1 MFVDAAE
8 ISFEHLDLSE
18 GAFAFDSALDG
29 LRNDVLQ
36 IPPFLDPIE
45 WIYEN
50 IKLPKQVSFAPGN
63 MRLNGFQRP
72 VALDALDPE
81 VDQITV
87 LKGVQVGWSSF
98 LKTMLFYGISYLAI
112 KAILTQPTDDDA
124 KGYYKDQIEPHFED
138 VLAGIRRKPKSG
150 EVQDTWDE
158 HRFSNGSQ
166 LYFRGAASDDA
177 FRRISA
183 QWMMADEV
191 DADAWQPRSEKK
203 SQADK
208 LALYRDRG
216 TAFIDSKLWVGST
229 PLSRET
235 SLVWREWLL
244 SDQRRLHVAC
254 PHCGTQQ
261 YLKWGSDKTPYGFR
275 WKTNEYGHVTEAYYE
290 CEGDGCRID
299 EHHKEDMVEGG
310 EFVPTAIP
318 NRPGHRG
325 YHWPAWHSSA
335 PGAKWITLAQQWI
348 DAQGDTELLKR
359 FINNVM
365 AEPWDDLG
373 SETIDTDSLKSLRIP
388 YRAEVPDDVVVLT
401 LGGDT
406 QTNKE
411 GLKGGDHESIASR
424 EVSVVGWNRKR
435 MPRLILHKVIL
446 GEPGD
451 ADADAELDE
460 IINRRFT
467 KADGTEMKISA
478 SAIDLGGTYGDQT
491 KAFAKARSAKRVWA
505 IKGNNIAKG
514 KRSSSVWPRKV
525 SRSTRSGSS
534 WYMVD
539 TQLAKDAIGRMLAIR
554 GPGAATFPSTFSDAY
569 FDGLGAEKLHIDKKG
584 LRHWQRKKSSQTG
597 EEWDCLVYAYA
608 ALCGLQASVREYRD
622 LNLAA
627 RRLGIED
634 ALPPHDPETGE
645 LLDDAPAT
653 SLSTSSNIKRTK
665 GIQKQNEPLRHG
677 AEKVQAEVPKVAPKP
692 VAKRKKQGGRVV
704 SSTARRW

>member
-1 MFVDAAE
+1 MLDE
-8 ISFEHLDLSE
+8 SLFEQLDLSE
-18 GAFAFDSALDG
+18 GAVAFDIALDN

-36 IPPFLDPIE
+36 IPPFKDPVE
-45 WIYEN
+45 WIYDSIE
-50 IKLPKQVSFAPGN
+50 LPKQATFRPGN

-98 LKTMLFYGISYLAI
+98 LKAMLFYGISYLAL

-124 KGYYKDQIEPHFED
+124 KGYYKDQIEPHFSD
-138 VLAGIRRKPKSG
+138 VLAGIRRTPGRG

-158 HRFSNGSQ
+158 HRFNNGAQ

-183 QWMMADEV
+183 QWQMADEV
-191 DADAWQPRSEKK
+191 DAEAWQSKGEK

-229 PLSRET
+229 PLSRDT

-254 PHCGTQQ
+254 PKCGASQ
-261 YLKWGSDKTPYGFR
+261 YLKWGTNKTDYGFR
-275 WKTNEYGHVTEAYYE
+275 WKTNEHGHVVEAWYQ
-290 CEGDGCRID
+290 CEAEGCRID
-299 EHHKEDMVEGG
+299 EHHKEDMVEAG

-335 PGAKWITLAQQWI
+335 PKARWTILAQQWL

-359 FINNVM
+359 FINNVL

-373 SETIDTDSLKSLRIP
+373 GETIDTDSLKSLRVP

-411 GLKGGDHESIASR
+411 GLKGGYHESIASR
-424 EVSVVGWNRKR
+424 EVSVVGWNKKR
-435 MPRLILHKVIL
+435 MPRLIMHRVIL

-451 ADADAELDE
+451 ADADAELDD
-460 IINRRFT
+460 IINRKFM
-467 KADGTEMKISA
+467 KADGTMMKIAA

-505 IKGNNIAKG
+505 VKGNNIAKG

-525 SRSTRSGSS
+525 SRSTRNGSS
-534 WYMVD
+534 WYMID

-554 GPGAATFPSTFSDAY
+554 GPGAATFPSSFPDTY
-569 FDGLGAEKLHIDKKG
+569 FDGLSAEKLHIDKKG

-608 ALCGLQASVREYRD
+608 ALCGLQASVLAYRD

-627 RRLGIED
+627 RKLGIED

-645 LLDDAPAT
+645 LLEDAPAD
-653 SLSTSSNIKRTK
+653 LSTCSNLLRTNDN
-665 GIQKQNEPLRHG
+665 QKKNKPHRHG
-677 AEKVQAEVPKVAPKP
+677 AEKVREEVPKVVPKP
-692 VAKRKKQGGRVV
+692 VLKRRKQGGRVAG
-704 SSTARRW
+704 STARRW

>member
-1 MFVDAAE
+1 MLDEALFDQ
-8 ISFEHLDLSE
+8 LDLSE
-18 GAFAFDSALDG
+18 GAIIFDDAMDN
-29 LRNDVLQ
+29 LRDDTLQ
-36 IPPFLDPIE
+36 IPPFLDPIK

-50 IKLPKQVSFAPGN
+50 IELPKQISFAPGN
-63 MRLNGFQRP
+63 MMLNGFQRP

-98 LKTMLFYGISYLAI
+98 LKAMLFYGISYLAL

-124 KGYYKDQIEPHFED
+124 KGYYKDQIEPHFSD
-138 VLAGIRRKPKSG
+138 VLASIRRTPGRG

-158 HRFSNGSQ
+158 HRFNNGAQ

-191 DADAWQPRSEKK
+191 DAEAWQSKGEK

-229 PLSRET
+229 PLSRDT
-235 SLVWREWLL
+235 SLVWREWCL

-261 YLKWGSDKTPYGFR
+261 YLKWGTAKTDYGFR
-275 WKTNEYGHVTEAYYE
+275 WKTNEHGHVVEAWYQ
-290 CEGDGCRID
+290 CEAEGCRID
-299 EHHKEDMVEGG
+299 EHHKEDMVESG
-310 EFVPTAIP
+310 EFIPTAIP

-335 PGAKWITLAQQWI
+335 PGAKWITLAQQWL

-359 FINNVM
+359 FINNVL

-373 SETIDTDSLKSLRIP
+373 GEAIDTDSLKSLRIP

-411 GLKGGDHESIASR
+411 GLKGGNHDQIASR
-424 EVSVVGWNRKR
+424 EVSVVGWNKKR
-435 MPRLILHKVIL
+435 MPRLIMHKVIV

-460 IINRRFT
+460 IINRRFK

-491 KAFAKARSAKRVWA
+491 KAFAKSRASKRVWA

-525 SRSTRSGSS
+525 SRSTRNGSS

-554 GPGAATFPSTFSDAY
+554 GPGAATFPSYLPDTY
-569 FDGLGAEKLHIDKKG
+569 FDGLSAEKLHIDKKG

-645 LLDDAPAT
+645 LLDDAPDD
-653 SLSTSSNIKRTK
+653 LSTGSKLLRTK
-665 GIQKQNEPLRHG
+665 DNHSENKPHRHG
-677 AEKVQAEVPKVAPKP
+677 AEVSKEEVPVVAPKP
-692 VAKRKKQGGRVV
+692 VAKRKKHKGGRVV
-704 SSTARRW
+704 SARRW

>member
-1 MFVDAAE
+1 MLDEAHFDQ
-8 ISFEHLDLSE
+8 LDLSE
-18 GAFAFDSALDG
+18 GAVIFDDAIDE

-36 IPPFLDPIE
+36 IPPFLDPIK
-45 WIYEN
+45 WIYET
-50 IKLPKQVSFAPGN
+50 IELPKQVSFAPGN
-63 MRLNGFQRP
+63 MMLNGFQRP

-98 LKTMLFYGISYLAI
+98 LKAMLFYGISYLAL

-138 VLAGIRRKPKSG
+138 VLADIRRKPKAG

-158 HRFSNGSQ
+158 HRFKNGAQ

-183 QWMMADEV
+183 QWQMADEV
-191 DADAWQPRSEKK
+191 DADAWLPRSEKK

-244 SDQRRLHVAC
+244 SDQRRFHIAC
-254 PHCGTQQ
+254 PQCGASQ
-261 YLKWGSDKTPYGFR
+261 YMKWGSQKTDYGFR
-275 WKTNEYGHVTEAYYE
+275 WKTNEHGHVVEAWYQ
-290 CEGDGCRID
+290 CESEGCRID
-299 EHHKEDMVEGG
+299 EHHKEDIVEAG
-310 EFVPTAIP
+310 EFIPTAIP

-335 PGAKWITLAQQWI
+335 PGARWITLAQQWL

-359 FINNVM
+359 FINNVL

-373 SETIDTDSLKSLRIP
+373 GESIDPDSMKSLRIN

-424 EVSVVGWNRKR
+424 EVSVFGWNKKR
-435 MPRLILHKVIL
+435 MPRLIMHKIIL

-451 ADADAELDE
+451 AEADAELDE
-460 IINRRFT
+460 IINRRFR
-467 KADGTEMKISA
+467 KADGTEMKIAA

-491 KAFAKARSAKRVWA
+491 KAFAKARSRQRVWA
-505 IKGNNIAKG
+505 VKGNNIAKG
-514 KRSSSVWPRKV
+514 KRSASVWPRKV
-525 SRSTRSGSS
+525 SRSTRNGSS
-534 WYMVD
+534 WYMID
-539 TQLAKDAIGRMLAIR
+539 TQLAKDAIGRMLTIR
-554 GPGAATFPSTFSDAY
+554 GPGAATFPADTPDSY
-569 FDGLGAEKLHIDKKG
+569 FDGLSAEKLHIDKNG

-627 RRLGIED
+627 RRFGIED
-634 ALPPHDPETGE
+634 ALPLHDPETGE
-645 LLDDAPAT
+645 ILEDAPAV
-653 SLSTSSNIKRTK
+653 SLSTAPITLRTK
-665 GIQKQNEPLRHG
+665 GKQTAEPPQRHG
-677 AEKVQAEVPKVAPKP
+677 AEETQEEVPKVAPKP
-692 VAKRKKQGGRVV
+692 VLKRKKQGGRVY

>member
-1 MFVDAAE
+1 M
-8 ISFEHLDLSE
+8 LDETLFDQLDFTE
-18 GAFAFDSALDG
+18 GAVAFDDALDN
-29 LRNDVLQ
+29 LRNEVLQ
-36 IPPFLDPIE
+36 IPPFKDPVE
-45 WIYEN
+45 WIYDSIE
-50 IKLPKQVSFAPGN
+50 LPKQATFRPGN

-98 LKTMLFYGISYLAI
+98 LKAMLFYGISYLAL

-124 KGYYKDQIEPHFED
+124 KGYYKDQIEPHFSD
-138 VLAGIRRKPKSG
+138 VLSGIRRTPGRG

-158 HRFSNGSQ
+158 HRFNNGSQ

-183 QWMMADEV
+183 QWQMADEV
-191 DADAWQPRSEKK
+191 DAEAWQSKGEK

-235 SLVWREWLL
+235 SLVWREWQL

-254 PHCGTQQ
+254 PHCGASQ
-261 YLKWGSDKTPYGFR
+261 YLKWGSAKTDYGFR
-275 WKTNEYGHVTEAYYE
+275 WKANEHGHIVEAWYQ
-290 CEGDGCRID
+290 CEAEGCRID
-299 EHHKEDMVEGG
+299 EHHKEDMIEAG

-318 NRPGHRG
+318 SRPGHRG

-335 PGAKWITLAQQWI
+335 PKARWTILAQQWL

-359 FINNVM
+359 FINNVL

-373 SETIDTDSLKSLRIP
+373 GESIDTDSLKSLRIP
-388 YRAEVPDDVVVLT
+388 YRAEVPNDVVVLT

-411 GLKGGDHESIASR
+411 GMKDGNSDSIASR
-424 EVSVVGWNRKR
+424 EVSVVGWNKKR
-435 MPRLILHKVIL
+435 MPRLIMHKVIL

-460 IINRRFT
+460 IINRRFR
-467 KADGTEMKISA
+467 KADGSEMKISA

-491 KAFAKARSAKRVWA
+491 KAFAKSRASKRVWA
-505 IKGNNIAKG
+505 VKGNNIAKG
-514 KRSSSVWPRKV
+514 KRSTSVWPRKV
-525 SRSTRSGSS
+525 SRSTRNGSS

-539 TQLAKDAIGRMLAIR
+539 TQLAKDAIGRMLTIR
-554 GPGAATFPSTFSDAY
+554 GPGAATFPSTTADSY
-569 FDGLGAEKLHIDKKG
+569 FDGLSAEKLHLDKKG
-584 LRHWQRKKSSQTG
+584 LRHWQRKKSTNTG

-608 ALCGLQASVREYRD
+608 ALCGLQASVREFRD

-627 RRLGIED
+627 KRLGIED

-645 LLDDAPAT
+645 LLEDAPAVVPVRP
-653 SLSTSSNIKRTK
+653 SAPRTK
-665 GIQKQNEPLRHG
+665 HESPAENPQRYG
-677 AEKVQAEVPKVAPKP
+677 AVAQDEVPTVASRP
-692 VAKRKKQGGRVV
+692 VLKRKKQSGRIVG
-704 SSTARRW
+704 STARRW

>member
-1 MFVDAAE
+1 MLNE
-8 ISFEHLDLSE
+8 SLFEQLDLSE
-18 GAFAFDSALDG
+18 SAIIFDEALDD

-36 IPPFLDPIE
+36 IPPFKDPVE
-45 WIYEN
+45 WIFDSIE
-50 IKLPKQVSFAPGN
+50 LPKQATFRPGN

-98 LKTMLFYGISYLAI
+98 LKAMLFYGISYLAL

-124 KGYYKDQIEPHFED
+124 KGYYKDQIEPHFND
-138 VLAGIRRKPKSG
+138 VLSGIRRYPSRG

-158 HRFSNGSQ
+158 HRFNNGSQ

-191 DADAWQPRSEKK
+191 DADAWLPRSEKK

-229 PLSRET
+229 PLSRDT

-254 PHCGTQQ
+254 PHCGASQ
-261 YLKWGSDKTPYGFR
+261 YLKWGTAKTDYGFR
-275 WKTNEYGHVTEAYYE
+275 WNMNEHGHVTEAWYQ
-290 CEGDGCRID
+290 CEAEGCRID
-299 EHHKEDMVEGG
+299 EHHKEDIVENG
-310 EFVPTAIP
+310 EFIPTAIP

-335 PGAKWITLAQQWI
+335 PKARWTILAQQWL

-359 FINNVM
+359 FINNVL

-373 SETIDTDSLKSLRIP
+373 GEAIDTDSLKSLRIP

-411 GLKGGDHESIASR
+411 GLKGGDHDSIASR
-424 EVSVVGWNRKR
+424 EVSVVGWNKKR

-451 ADADAELDE
+451 ADADDELDE
-460 IINRRFT
+460 IINRRFK

-491 KAFAKARSAKRVWA
+491 KAFAKSRSTKRVWA
-505 IKGNNIAKG
+505 VKGNNIAKG
-514 KRSSSVWPRKV
+514 KRSTSVWPRKV
-525 SRSTRSGSS
+525 SRSTRNGSS

-554 GPGAATFPSTFSDAY
+554 GPGSATFPADIPDSY
-569 FDGLGAEKLHIDKKG
+569 FDGLSAEKLHIDKKG

-608 ALCGLQASVREYRD
+608 ALCGLQASVREYRN

-627 RRLGIED
+627 KRLGIED
-634 ALPPHDPETGE
+634 VLPPHDPETGE
-645 LLDDAPAT
+645 LLDDASDV
-653 SLSTSSNIKRTK
+653 SLSTASNKQRTK
-665 GIQKQNEPLRHG
+665 GEQTTEIPQRRG
-677 AEKVQAEVPKVAPKP
+677 AEETQDEEPKEVPKP
-692 VAKRKKQGGRVV
+692 VIKRKKKGGRVV

>member
-1 MFVDAAE
+1 MFDEALDV
-8 ISFEHLDLSE
+8 SFDHLDLSE
-18 GAFAFDSALDG
+18 AAFAFDNAIAD
-29 LRNDVLQ
+29 LRNTTLQ
-36 IPPFLDPIE
+36 IPPFKDPVE
-45 WIYEN
+45 WIFDN
-50 IKLPKQVSFAPGN
+50 IELPKQATFRPGN

-98 LKTMLFYGISYLAI
+98 LKAMLFYGISYLAL

-124 KGYYKDQIEPHFED
+124 KGYYKDQIEPHFGD
-138 VLAGIRRKPKSG
+138 VLAGIRRSPARG

-158 HRFSNGSQ
+158 HRFNNGAQ

-191 DADAWQPRSEKK
+191 DAEAWQPRSEKK
-203 SQADK
+203 AQADK

-235 SLVWREWLL
+235 SLVWREWSL
-244 SDQRRLHVAC
+244 SDQRRLHIAC
-254 PHCGTQQ
+254 PHCGTVQ
-261 YLKWGSDKTPYGFR
+261 YLKWGSPKTDYGFR
-275 WKTNEYGHVTEAYYE
+275 WTVNEHGHVTEAWYQ
-290 CEGDGCRID
+290 CEGEGCRIN
-299 EHHKEDMVEGG
+299 EHHKEDMVEAG
-310 EFVPTAIP
+310 EFIPTAIP

-335 PGAKWITLAQQWI
+335 PKARWTILAQQWL

-359 FINNVM
+359 FINNVL

-373 SETIDTDSLKSLRIP
+373 GEVIDSDSLKSLRIP

-401 LGGDT
+401 AGVDT

-411 GLKGGDHESIASR
+411 GLKGGDHDRIASR
-424 EVSVVGWNRKR
+424 EISVFGWNKKR
-435 MPRLILHKVIL
+435 MPRLIMHKIIA

-460 IINRRFT
+460 ILNRRFQ
-467 KADGTEMKISA
+467 KADGTELRIQA
-478 SAIDLGGTYGDQT
+478 SSIDLGGDYGDQV
-491 KAFAKARSAKRVWA
+491 KAFAKARAARRVWA
-505 IKGNNIAKG
+505 IKGANKSKG
-514 KRSSSVWPRKV
+514 TRSSSVWPRKV
-525 SRSTRSGSS
+525 SRSTRNGST

-554 GPGAATFPSTFSDAY
+554 GPGAATFPSTCDDAY
-569 FDGLGAEKLHIDKKG
+569 FEGLTAEKLLIDKKG
-584 LRHWQRKKSSQTG
+584 NRHWQRKKTSQTG
-597 EEWDCLVYAYA
+597 EEWDCLIYAYA
-608 ALCGLQASVREYRD
+608 ALCGLQMSSASYRD

-627 RRLGIED
+627 RKLGIED
-634 ALPPHDPETGE
+634 VLPPHDPETGE
-645 LLDDAPAT
+645 LLDEPELT
-653 SLSTSSNIKRTK
+653 NVPVRTNRKREAAHP
-665 GIQKQNEPLRHG
+665 QRHG
-677 AEKVQAEVPKVAPKP
+677 AVAEEETSTVTPKP
-692 VAKRKKQGGRVV
+692 KPRRKKVTGGRVV
-704 SSTARRW
+704 SSRRW

>member
-1 MFVDAAE
+1 MLDEALFDQ
-8 ISFEHLDLSE
+8 LDLSE
-18 GAFAFDSALDG
+18 GAIIFDDALDG

-36 IPPFLDPIE
+36 VPPFKDPVE
-45 WIYEN
+45 WIYDSIE
-50 IKLPKQVSFAPGN
+50 LPKQATFRPGN

-98 LKTMLFYGISYLAI
+98 LKAMLFYGISYLAL

-124 KGYYKDQIEPHFED
+124 KGYYKDQIEPHFSD
-138 VLAGIRRKPKSG
+138 VLSGIRRTPGRG

-158 HRFSNGSQ
+158 HRFNNGAQ

-183 QWMMADEV
+183 QWQMADEV
-191 DADAWQPRSEKK
+191 DAEAWQSKGEK

-254 PHCGTQQ
+254 PHCGASQ
-261 YLKWGSDKTPYGFR
+261 YLKWGTAKTDYGFR
-275 WKTNEYGHVTEAYYE
+275 WKTNGHGHVVESWYQCEAE
-290 CEGDGCRID
+290 GCRID

-335 PGAKWITLAQQWI
+335 PKARWTILAQQWL

-359 FINNVM
+359 FINNVL

-373 SETIDTDSLKSLRIP
+373 GETIDPDSLKSLRVR

-411 GLKGGDHESIASR
+411 GMKGGDHESIASR
-424 EVSVVGWNRKR
+424 EVSVFGWNKKR
-435 MPRLILHKVIL
+435 MPRLILHKVIV

-451 ADADAELDE
+451 ADADAELDV
-460 IINRRFT
+460 IINRQFT
-467 KADGTEMKISA
+467 KADGTTMKIAA
-478 SAIDLGGTYGDQT
+478 SAIDLGGSYGDQT
-491 KAFAKARSAKRVWA
+491 KAFAKARSRQRVWA

-525 SRSTRSGSS
+525 SRSTRHGPT
-534 WYMVD
+534 WNMID

-554 GPGAATFPSTFSDAY
+554 GPGAATFPADTPDAY
-569 FDGLGAEKLHIDKKG
+569 FDGLSAEKLHIDKKG
-584 LRHWQRKKSSQTG
+584 LRHWQRKKSTNTG
-597 EEWDCLVYAYA
+597 EEWDCLIYAYA
-608 ALCGLQASVREYRD
+608 ALCGLQASVLEYRD

-627 RRLGIED
+627 KKLGIED
-634 ALPPHDPETGE
+634 VLPPHDPETGE

-665 GIQKQNEPLRHG
+665 GIQKQNEPPRHG
-677 AEKVQAEVPKVAPKP
+677 AEMKKEEVPVVAPKP
-692 VAKRKKQGGRVV
+692 VLKRKKQGGRVV

>member
-1 MFVDAAE
+1 MLDETLFDQ
-8 ISFEHLDLSE
+8 LDLSE
-18 GAFAFDSALDG
+18 GAVIFDDALDA
-29 LRNDVLQ
+29 LRNDTLQ
-36 IPPFLDPIE
+36 IPPFKDPVE
-45 WIYEN
+45 WIYDN
-50 IKLPKQVSFAPGN
+50 IELPKQATFRPGN

-98 LKTMLFYGISYLAI
+98 LKAMLFYGISYLAL

-124 KGYYKDQIEPHFED
+124 KGYYKDQIEPHFSD
-138 VLAGIRRKPKSG
+138 VLSGIRRTPSRG

-158 HRFSNGSQ
+158 HRFNNGSQ

-191 DADAWQPRSEKK
+191 DAAAWQSNSEK

-229 PLSRET
+229 PLSRDT
-235 SLVWREWLL
+235 SLVWREWSL

-254 PHCGTQQ
+254 PHCGASQ
-261 YLKWGSDKTPYGFR
+261 YLKWGTSKTAYGFR
-275 WKTNEYGHVTEAYYE
+275 WETNEHGHVTEAWYQ
-290 CEGDGCRID
+290 CEAEGCRID
-299 EHHKEDMVEGG
+299 EHHKEEMVENA
-310 EFVPTAIP
+310 EFIPTAIP

-335 PGAKWITLAQQWI
+335 PKARWTILAQQWL

-359 FINNVM
+359 FINNVL

-373 SETIDTDSLKSLRIP
+373 GEAIDTDSLKTLRIP

-411 GLKGGDHESIASR
+411 GMKDGTSDRIASR
-424 EVSVVGWNRKR
+424 EVSVVGWNKKR

-451 ADADAELDE
+451 AEADAELDAL
-460 IINRRFT
+460 INTRFQ
-467 KADGTEMKISA
+467 KSDGTVLKISA
-478 SAIDLGGTYGDQT
+478 SAIDMGGDYGDQT
-491 KAFAKARSAKRVWA
+491 KAYAKARAQRRVWA
-505 IKGNNIAKG
+505 IKGKNQAKG
-514 KRSSSVWPRKV
+514 TRSATVWPRKV
-525 SRSTRSGSS
+525 SRSTSSGSA

-539 TQLAKDAIGRMLAIR
+539 TQLAKDAVSRMLAIR
-554 GPGAATFPSTFSDAY
+554 GPGAATFPSHFSDNY
-569 FDGLGAEKLHIDKKG
+569 FDGLSAEKLHIDKKG
-584 LRHWQRKKSSQTG
+584 NRHWQRKKSSQTG
-597 EEWDCLVYAYA
+597 EEWDCLIYAYA

-627 RRLGIED
+627 KKLGIED
-634 ALPPHDPETGE
+634 TLPPHDPETGE
-645 LLDDAPAT
+645 ILEEAPAI
-653 SLSTSSNIKRTK
+653 SSRSSNTRTK
-665 GIQKQNEPLRHG
+665 SEQG
-677 AEKVQAEVPKVAPKP
+677 AEKPQRHGVVDVQKEEPSAAPKTA
-692 VAKRKKQGGRVV
+692 VKRKKTGGIVR

>member
-1 MFVDAAE
+1 MLNEAHFDQ
-8 ISFEHLDLSE
+8 LDLSE
-18 GAFAFDSALDG
+18 GAIIFDDAMDN
-29 LRNDVLQ
+29 LRDDTLQ
-36 IPPFLDPIE
+36 IPPFLDPIK

-50 IKLPKQVSFAPGN
+50 IELPKQISFAPGN
-63 MRLNGFQRP
+63 MMLNGFQRP
-72 VALDALDPE
+72 VAFDALDHE

-98 LKTMLFYGISYLAI
+98 LKAMLFYGISYLAL

-138 VLAGIRRKPKSG
+138 VLGGIRRTPVRG

-158 HRFSNGSQ
+158 HRFNNGAQ

-183 QWMMADEV
+183 QWQMADEV
-191 DADAWQPRSEKK
+191 DADAWLPRSEKK

-229 PLSRET
+229 PLSRDT

-244 SDQRRLHVAC
+244 SDQRRFHVSC
-254 PHCGTQQ
+254 PHCGSVQ
-261 YLKWGSDKTPYGFR
+261 YLKWGTSKTDYGFR
-275 WKTNEYGHVTEAYYE
+275 WKTNEYGHVTEAWYQ
-290 CEGDGCRID
+290 CEAEGCRID
-299 EHHKEDMVEGG
+299 EHHKEDIVEAG
-310 EFVPTAIP
+310 EFIPTAIP

-335 PGAKWITLAQQWI
+335 PGAKWITLAQQWL

-359 FINNVM
+359 FINNVL

-373 SETIDTDSLKSLRIP
+373 GEAIDTDSLKSLRIT

-411 GLKGGDHESIASR
+411 GLKGGSHDSIASR
-424 EVSVVGWNRKR
+424 EVSVFGWNKKR
-435 MPRLILHKVIL
+435 MPRLIMHKIIL

-451 ADADAELDE
+451 AEADAELDE
-460 IINRRFT
+460 IINRKFM
-467 KADGTEMKISA
+467 KADGTEMSIKA
-478 SAIDLGGTYGDQT
+478 TAIDLGGSYGDQT
-491 KAFAKARSAKRVWA
+491 KAFAKARSTKRVWA
-505 IKGNNIAKG
+505 VKGNNIAKG

-525 SRSTRSGSS
+525 SRSTRNGPT
-534 WYMVD
+534 WNMID
-539 TQLAKDAIGRMLAIR
+539 TQLAKDALGRMLAIR
-554 GPGAATFPSTFSDAY
+554 GPGAATFPQDTPDSY
-569 FDGLGAEKLHIDKKG
+569 FDGLSAEKLHIDKNG
-584 LRHWQRKKSSQTG
+584 LRHWQRKKSTNTG

-627 RRLGIED
+627 RRFGIED
-634 ALPPHDPETGE
+634 VLPPHDPETGE
-645 LLDDAPAT
+645 ILDDAPVT
-653 SLSTSSNIKRTK
+653 SLSTVSNMQRTK
-665 GIQKQNEPLRHG
+665 DNQKQNKPPRQG
-677 AEKVQAEVPKVAPKP
+677 AEAGQDEVPKVAPKP
-692 VAKRKKQGGRVV
+692 VLKRKKQGGRVV